1 MRSLQVQFT
10 IDDLTA
16 GERIASELLREHLVA
31 CAQTIGPVTSRYWW
45 NGSIEQAREWLF
57 VCKTTS
63 ARIDEV
69 VERIRAQH
77 PYEVP
82 EIVASE
88 ITAGYAPYVEWIVSE
103 TQTPPNTARS

>member
-10 IDDLTA
+10 IDDLA
-16 GERIASELLREHLVA
+16 RGETIVSGLLRDRLVA

-45 NGSIEQAREWLF
+45 KGNIDRSEEWLF

-63 ARIDEV
+63 ERIDAAV
-69 VERIRAQH
+69 DRIQAEH

-82 EIVASE
+82 EIIAGE
-88 ITAGYAPYVEWIVSE
+88 IVTAFAPYADWIAAE
-103 TQTPPNTARS
+103 TRSRPDATRA